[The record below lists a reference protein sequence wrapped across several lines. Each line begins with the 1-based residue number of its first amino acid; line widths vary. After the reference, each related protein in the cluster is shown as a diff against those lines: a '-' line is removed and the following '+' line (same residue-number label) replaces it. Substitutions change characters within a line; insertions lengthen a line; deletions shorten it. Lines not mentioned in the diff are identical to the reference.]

1 MVQVVLQRLKDVLI
15 TPLRARF
22 SSFLFLNITQF
33 FGALNDNIYRS
44 LIAFFLIQAYGI
56 EHSQT
61 TIATAGAIFVIPFLL
76 FSEGSGTLADR
87 MSKRNIIIFSK
98 ALELF
103 VMLMGMLCFYMNTPL
118 GGYLTLF
125 LMAMQSAIFGPSK
138 YGIVPELV
146 ETERISRANGLL
158 TSFTFLAIIFGTF
171 LGSALMDISNRN
183 FIIASF
189 FCSSVS
195 LVGLFTS
202 FCIEYTPPSGS
213 QKRFNLFF
221 IKDIIKT
228 VKLAGQYDALLVGI
242 FGSAYFMFVGS
253 FLQLNTIPFALQSLG
268 LTDVQGNYLFVLTS
282 LGIGT
287 GSLIAGR
294 LSGKIVELG
303 LVPIGAFGM
312 ICGCFLLDAWSDS
325 LYSII
330 PLMILI
336 GLVGGIYLVPLEAF
350 IQVASPNTHRGQL
363 FATSN
368 FLGFLGVLFS
378 SGLITFLTQVL
389 GLKADKGFTVVG
401 FLSMGVMGLITWRI
415 FDYFVRFLSMIMS
428 RFRFKM
434 AVSHQSII
442 PSQYA
447 SLFICN
453 HTGWNDMILL
463 LGSQHRRMHFFTEEW
478 HNSFTWLKWF
488 HRFFNLNCRPSV
500 QGIHEDS
507 ILQDKILKA
516 LRGGIS
522 ACIFLPEHL
531 TKEQHL
537 EIIKRYESFLMDTPY
552 CLIQANISK
561 GYKAPKDRLL
571 MRNKVIQSV
580 RERLRVPASV
590 SFNYASQS

>member
-1 MVQVVLQRLKDVLI
+1 MVQVLQQRLKNI
-15 TPLRARF
+15 IIFPLRERF
-22 SSFLFLNITQF
+22 SPFMFLNITQF

-44 LIAFFLIQAYGI
+44 LLAFFLIQAYGI

-98 ALELF
+98 VLELF
-103 VMLMGMLCFYMNTPL
+103 VMLMGMLCFYINTPL
-118 GGYLTLF
+118 GGYVTLF
-125 LMAMQSAIFGPSK
+125 LMAAQSSLFGPSK

-146 ETERISRANGLL
+146 ETEKISRANGLL

-171 LGSALMDISNRN
+171 TGSLLMDISNRN

-195 LVGLFTS
+195 LIGLFTS
-202 FCIEYTPPSGS
+202 LCIEYTPPSGS

-221 IKDIIKT
+221 IRDIIKT
-228 VKLAGQYDALLVGI
+228 VRLAGQYDTLLIGI
-242 FGSAYFMFVGS
+242 LGSAYFMFVGS

-303 LVPIGAFGM
+303 LVPIGGLGM
-312 ICGCFLLDAWSDS
+312 IVCCFLIDAWSSS
-325 LYSII
+325 LLCII
-330 PLMILI
+330 PTMVLV
-336 GLVGGIYLVPLEAF
+336 GLVGGMYLVPLEAF

-401 FLSMGVMGLITWRI
+401 FLSMAVFGLITWRI
-415 FDYFVRFLSMIMS
+415 FDYFIRFVSMILS

-434 AVSHQSII
+434 SVSHQSII
-442 PSQYA
+442 PSKYA

-463 LGSQHRRMHFFTEEW
+463 LGSQHRRVHFFTEEW
-478 HNSFTWLKWF
+478 HNSFTWLKKF
-488 HRFFNLNCRPSV
+488 HRFFNLNCHTSV
-500 QGIHEDS
+500 QNVQTDEQ
-507 ILQDKILKA
+507 LQEKILKA
-516 LRGGIS
+516 LRSGIS
-522 ACIFLPEHL
+522 ACVFLPEHL
-531 TKEQHL
+531 SKEQYRAV
-537 EIIKRYESFLMDTPY
+537 IKSYESFLMETPY

-561 GYKAPKDRLL
+561 GYKAPKDKLL
-571 MRNKVIQSV
+571 MRNRVIQSL

-590 SFNYASQS
+590 SFNYASET